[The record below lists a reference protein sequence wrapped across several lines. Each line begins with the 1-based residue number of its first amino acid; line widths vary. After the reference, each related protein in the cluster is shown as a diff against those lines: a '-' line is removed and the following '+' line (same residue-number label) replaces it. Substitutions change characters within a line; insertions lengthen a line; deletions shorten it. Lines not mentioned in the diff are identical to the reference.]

1 MRTLDP
7 GIETRSAWAEPG
19 LTAGEYTTAAAARG
33 LATWFGDTGSVAI
46 GGITLAGGVGY
57 LVRRHGL
64 TIDNLL
70 AAEVVTADGQLL
82 HADAK
87 DHSDLFWALRGGG
100 TLPGVAERWR
110 SSAMICCV

>member
-33 LATWFGDTGSVAI
+33 LATGFGDTGSVGI

-57 LVRRHGL
+57 LVRKHGL

-70 AAEVVTADGQLL
+70 AAEVGQLL